1 MIFLPFSI
9 LSSQN
14 PLVFL
19 LFPALCT
26 LFLQFLFVRL
36 LFRIAFYKDYA
47 SFNQMEK
54 ESLSSY
60 YQNLNGTLCA
70 MQNIRHDI
78 KNIFFTMGNFVNES
92 ENQEMKDFFWG
103 KIFPCSQDTIRQSEL
118 LSSICQLSSEPLQA
132 FFVLKTSQALQ
143 QKCFISL
150 HIQVLPETWQTGM
163 DLIDLTRILGI
174 LIDNA
179 IEEVLLVPD
188 GIIEV
193 RITGNTCGCSYTIR
207 NSVTPRTIQQ
217 GIHAGISTKGEGRG
231 KGLSTVRELLSPYH
245 NATLN
250 SCLQGDIFIQSL
262 TLSWQDPL
270 S

>member
-1 MIFLPFSI
+1 M
-9 LSSQN
+9 
-14 PLVFL
+14 
-19 LFPALCT
+19 
-26 LFLQFLFVRL
+26 
-36 LFRIAFYKDYA
+36 
-47 SFNQMEK
+47 
-54 ESLSSY
+54 
-60 YQNLNGTLCA
+60 
-70 MQNIRHDI
+70 
-78 KNIFFTMGNFVNES
+78 
-92 ENQEMKDFFWG
+92 
-103 KIFPCSQDTIRQSEL
+103 
-118 LSSICQLSSEPLQA
+118 
-132 FFVLKTSQALQ
+132 Q
-143 QKCFISL
+143 QKCSISL

-174 LIDNA
+174 LIDN
-179 IEEVLLVPD
+179 
-188 GIIEV
+188 
-193 RITGNTCGCSYTIR
+193 TIR